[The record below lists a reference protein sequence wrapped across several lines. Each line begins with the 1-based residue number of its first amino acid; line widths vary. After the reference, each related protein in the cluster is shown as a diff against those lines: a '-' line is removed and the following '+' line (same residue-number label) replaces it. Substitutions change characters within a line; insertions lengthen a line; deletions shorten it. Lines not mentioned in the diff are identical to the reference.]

1 MRITVHIPD
10 SLENDIKKTSK
21 NEGKSVSSLIAEAT
35 EYYLKEKKKKQIGKR
50 ILEIAGKVKVAS
62 DTLEELHSERK
73 REKNDR
79 A

>member
-10 SLENDIKKTSK
+10 SLENDIKRTSK

-35 EYYLKEKKKKQIGKR
+35 EYYLKEKKKKETGKR
-50 ILEIAGKVKVAS
+50 VLEIAGKVKVAS